1 MTLPLKSTIYTIYLA
16 VFAALVIL
24 LSQGVRQ
31 YQLYNEHEAIISQT
45 ESLIFQFSI
54 IREHVSEALLDG
66 QQSKLSGISTE
77 MEKLNSNL
85 TAILSE
91 KNIGDEYK
99 LPFLNSIDLPG
110 IILLLRKIE
119 SGGGEM
125 ENKRNLNSEMR
136 TLGERLLL
144 FDRVLVNNSKKK
156 LLGFQNIIIGSST
169 FVVFLLVT
177 VLTLFHRQL
186 IVPLLQ
192 LVSKSSEAAS
202 GQNTSIQV
210 NSPSKELTNL
220 TGTIGDLLE
229 QRSNLQIQLQNYR
242 QTFLELITSLKGFF
256 AVISRD
262 GKIIDISSNIAEK
275 CGFSPAELTGRQ
287 WRDFFIMPP
296 NEADSKFP
304 DAQYLEASTTTC
316 QTFHMSL
323 TTKDQSPS
331 THIRCSFIKYPEE
344 GNSELYQ
351 IICLGIDLSEE
362 QTKID
367 ELEKCLAAEINKKAE
382 MVRVSHLAILG
393 ELSTGVAHE
402 VGNLSNGIINY
413 AQVLADAACDPDFEV
428 ERDKLFKKIIVEGEK
443 IAGLAKNLLAYGQDD
458 AQSKELA
465 PIEDVLQNSLN
476 LMSHYFRIDGAT
488 VETNFNATMPY
499 RTNGRQMQQVFL
511 NILNNA
517 RRALNE
523 RYPQKDE
530 NKVIKISTNEIEK
543 NGKKMI
549 RLNFTDFGIGISAE
563 NLKKVFEPSFSTKP
577 ATEGIGLGLT
587 VSRELIAQQH
597 GEIYLES
604 QLNDHTTVTVEL
616 PVI

>member
-1 MTLPLKSTIYTIYLA
+1 
-16 VFAALVIL
+16 
-24 LSQGVRQ
+24 
-31 YQLYNEHEAIISQT
+31 
-45 ESLIFQFSI
+45 
-54 IREHVSEALLDG
+54 
-66 QQSKLSGISTE
+66 
-77 MEKLNSNL
+77 MEKLNTNL

-119 SGGGEM
+119 SGSGEI

-156 LLGFQNIIIGSST
+156 VIGFQNIIIGSAT

-202 GQNTSIQV
+202 GQNIVIQV

-220 TGTIGDLLE
+220 TGTITDLLE
-229 QRSNLQIQLQNYR
+229 QRSDLQMQMQSYR
-242 QTFLELITSLKGFF
+242 QTFLELVTSLKGFYV
-256 AVISRD
+256 VISRD
-262 GKIIDISSNIAEK
+262 GIIIDISCNIAEK

-287 WRDFFIMPP
+287 WRDFFTMPP
-296 NEADSKFP
+296 NEAESTFSDARFLEDS
-304 DAQYLEASTTTC
+304 ATTC
-316 QTFHMSL
+316 RPFHMSL
-323 TTKDQSPS
+323 TTKEQSPPA
-331 THIRCSFIKYPEE
+331 HIRCSFIKYPEE
-344 GNSELYQ
+344 GNSESYQ
-351 IICLGIDLSEE
+351 IYCLGIDLSEE
-362 QTKID
+362 QTEID
-367 ELEKCLAAEINKKAE
+367 GLKQCLAAEINKKAE
-382 MVRVSHLAILG
+382 MVRVSHFAILG

-402 VGNLSNGIINY
+402 VSNLSNGIINY
-413 AQVLADAACDPDFEV
+413 AQVLADAACDPDFEI

-488 VETNFNATMPY
+488 VETNFNTSMPY

-523 RYPQKDE
+523 RYPQRNE
-530 NKVIKISTNEIEK
+530 NKIIRVSTNEIEK
-543 NGKKMI
+543 NGEKMI
-549 RLNFTDFGIGISAE
+549 RLSFTDFGIGISDE

-577 ATEGIGLGLT
+577 ASEGIGLGLT
-587 VSRELIAQQH
+587 VSRELIAQH
-597 GEIYLES
+597 RGEIYMES
-604 QLNDHTTVTVEL
+604 QPNDHTTVTVEL

>member
-202 GQNTSIQV
+202 GQNISIQV

-220 TGTIGDLLE
+220 SGTIGDLLE
-229 QRSNLQIQLQNYR
+229 QRSKLQIQLQNYR

-304 DAQYLEASTTTC
+304 DAQYFEASTTTC

>member
-1 MTLPLKSTIYTIYLA
+1 MILPLKSTIYTIYLA

-31 YQLYNEHEAIISQT
+31 YQLYNEQEAVISRT

-77 MEKLNSNL
+77 MEKLNNNL
-85 TAILSE
+85 TSILSE

-136 TLGERLLL
+136 TLGERLIL
-144 FDRVLVNNSKKK
+144 FDRVLVNHSKKK

-177 VLTLFHRQL
+177 VLALFHRQL

-202 GQNTSIQV
+202 GLNTSIEV
-210 NSPSKELTNL
+210 NSPSQELTSL
-220 TGTIGDLLE
+220 TVTIAGLLE
-229 QRSNLQIQLQNYR
+229 QRSDLQTQLQNYR
-242 QTFLELITSLKGFF
+242 QTIFELVTSLKGFF
-256 AVISRD
+256 AVISPD

-275 CGFSPAELTGRQ
+275 SGFSPAELTGRQ

-296 NEADSKFP
+296 NKADSEFP
-304 DAQYLEASTTTC
+304 DTQLLESPATTC
-316 QTFHMSL
+316 QTFQMSL
-323 TTKDQSPS
+323 ATKEQRPSP
-331 THIRCSFIKYPEE
+331 HIHCSFIKYPEE
-344 GNSELYQ
+344 GNSESYQ
-351 IICLGIDLSEE
+351 ILCLGIDLSEE
-362 QTKID
+362 QAKID
-367 ELEKCLAAEINKKAE
+367 ELKQGLAAEINKKAE

-402 VGNLSNGIINY
+402 VSNLSNGIINY

-488 VETNFNATMPY
+488 VETNFNAAMPY

-530 NKVIKISTNEIEK
+530 NKIIKISTNEIEK

-549 RLNFTDFGIGISAE
+549 RLSFTDFGIGIAAE
-563 NLKKVFEPSFSTKP
+563 NLTKVFDPSFSTK
-577 ATEGIGLGLT
+577 ATSEGIGMGLT
-587 VSRELIAQQH
+587 VSRELIAQHH

-616 PVI
+616 PVS

>member
-31 YQLYNEHEAIISQT
+31 YQLYNEHEAIISRT

-85 TAILSE
+85 TSILSE

-136 TLGERLLL
+136 TLGERLIL

-202 GQNTSIQV
+202 GQNTSIEV

-220 TGTIGDLLE
+220 TGTIADLLE
-229 QRSNLQIQLQNYR
+229 QRSDLQIQLQNYR
-242 QTFLELITSLKGFF
+242 QTIFRTCHFTERIF
-256 AVISRD
+256 R
-262 GKIIDISSNIAEK
+262 
-275 CGFSPAELTGRQ
+275 RH
-287 WRDFFIMPP
+287 
-296 NEADSKFP
+296 FP
-304 DAQYLEASTTTC
+304 
-316 QTFHMSL
+316 
-323 TTKDQSPS
+323 
-331 THIRCSFIKYPEE
+331 
-344 GNSELYQ
+344 
-351 IICLGIDLSEE
+351 
-362 QTKID
+362 
-367 ELEKCLAAEINKKAE
+367 
-382 MVRVSHLAILG
+382 
-393 ELSTGVAHE
+393 
-402 VGNLSNGIINY
+402 
-413 AQVLADAACDPDFEV
+413 
-428 ERDKLFKKIIVEGEK
+428 
-443 IAGLAKNLLAYGQDD
+443 
-458 AQSKELA
+458 
-465 PIEDVLQNSLN
+465 
-476 LMSHYFRIDGAT
+476 
-488 VETNFNATMPY
+488 
-499 RTNGRQMQQVFL
+499 
-511 NILNNA
+511 
-517 RRALNE
+517 
-523 RYPQKDE
+523 
-530 NKVIKISTNEIEK
+530 
-543 NGKKMI
+543 
-549 RLNFTDFGIGISAE
+549 
-563 NLKKVFEPSFSTKP
+563 
-577 ATEGIGLGLT
+577 
-587 VSRELIAQQH
+587 
-597 GEIYLES
+597 
-604 QLNDHTTVTVEL
+604 
-616 PVI
+616 